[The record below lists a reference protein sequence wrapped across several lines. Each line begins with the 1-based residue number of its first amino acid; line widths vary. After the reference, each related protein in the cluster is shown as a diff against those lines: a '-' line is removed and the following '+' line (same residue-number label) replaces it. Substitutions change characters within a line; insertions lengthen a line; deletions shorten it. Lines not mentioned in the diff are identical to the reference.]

1 MISLSGA
8 LLKLIPYRSFSD
20 TKYFRGTDL
29 NFNFCTLVDG
39 EYDLCSMEK
48 VISEVSSPAAA
59 PALTQPEA
67 LTQTES
73 GDGGGLAGWAIALI
87 IVVVLSMVCCGG
99 YAIAVMYFGVDN
111 FFKKHHEDTNAMQ
124 SNKFMDV
131 RIESTDAS
139 TRLAIMDSRNSMNSR
154 KQLTMQ
160 HTTLRSHHSRP
171 ITVESRVHP
180 ASRSALQQVV
190 CSYPQYPS
198 FDDNSFSINTYSTN
212 RRKARDP
219 TMFIPSQDSK
229 PDPGTT
235 SHRGNTHDG
244 ENSRRH
250 YSEEP
255 PLKPKRDP
263 TMYVD
268 GKESDFTAVVDG
280 NDILSAQHGSPHYD
294 IEAIDDDAR
303 YVRSYVDPKSLRS
316 QTTYSRDGFAPSLFG
331 TISYQTE
338 EHRSTY
344 ASQPMM
350 NLRSSSTRRS
360 DKYPPEGVGS
370 IRTSES
376 SSFSKRSY
384 KSKRSRNASTP
395 SSSIFSG

>member
-1 MISLSGA
+1 MISLFGA
-8 LLKLIPYRSFSD
+8 LLKLIPFRSFSD
-20 TKYFRGTDL
+20 TKYLRGNDL

-48 VISEVSSPAAA
+48 VISEVSSPAPA

-73 GDGGGLAGWAIALI
+73 DDGGGLAGWAIALI
-87 IVVVLSMVCCGG
+87 IVLVLSMVCFGG
-99 YAIAVMYFGVDN
+99 YAVAVMYCGVDN
-111 FFKKHHEDTNAMQ
+111 FFKKSHEDTNDIQ

-139 TRLAIMDSRNSMNSR
+139 TRLAIMDSRSSMNSR

-160 HTTLRSHHSRP
+160 HTLRSQHSRP
-171 ITVESRVHP
+171 VTVEQSRMYP
-180 ASRSALQQVV
+180 ASRGAVQQVV
-190 CSYPQYPS
+190 CSNPQYPS

-219 TMFIPSQDSK
+219 TVFIPSQDSK

-250 YSEEP
+250 YSKEP

-268 GKESDFTAVVDG
+268 GKESDFTAVVDDNG
-280 NDILSAQHGSPHYD
+280 VLSAQHGSPHYD

-316 QTTYSRDGFAPSLFG
+316 QATYSRDGFTPSLFG

-344 ASQPMM
+344 ANQSMM
-350 NLRSSSTRRS
+350 SPRSSSTRRS
-360 DKYPPEGVGS
+360 DKYPQEGVGS
-370 IRTSES
+370 TSES
-376 SSFSKRSY
+376 SSFSKRSH
-384 KSKRSRNASTP
+384 KSKRSRNASFTI
-395 SSSIFSG
+395 SSIFSG

>member
-1 MISLSGA
+1 MISLFGA

-20 TKYFRGTDL
+20 TKYLRGTDL
-29 NFNFCTLVDG
+29 NLNFCTLVDG

-48 VISEVSSPAAA
+48 VISGVSSPAAA

-87 IVVVLSMVCCGG
+87 IVAVLSMVCCGG

-131 RIESTDAS
+131 RIEPTDAS

-180 ASRSALQQVV
+180 SSRSAVQQVV
-190 CSYPQYPS
+190 CSNPQYPS

-235 SHRGNTHDG
+235 SHRGNTNAG
-244 ENSRRH
+244 ENRHRH

-268 GKESDFTAVVDG
+268 GKASDLTAVVDD

-316 QTTYSRDGFAPSLFG
+316 QATYSRDGFAPSLFG

-338 EHRSTY
+338 EHRSAY
-344 ASQPMM
+344 ASNPKKPK
-350 NLRSSSTRRS
+350 SSSSRRS
-360 DKYPPEGVGS
+360 DKYLQEGMGS
-370 IRTSES
+370 IQTSES
-376 SSFSKRSY
+376 NSFSKRSH